1 MTHTLRCP
9 RLGSE
14 VFLSSLRS
22 GFFIPLG
29 FDIARLPA
37 ISRKL
42 SIGLLTPVSTLGG
55 SIVPPLRSV
64 QDVQRLGLSIVPL
77 FRRVQVISAPMVR
90 GSARRA
96 RKRVTSRWR
105 LSKTFLVYSIN
116 GMR

>member
-29 FDIARLPA
+29 FDIARPPA

-55 SIVPPLRSV
+55 LIVPLLRSV
-64 QDVQRLGLSIVPL
+64 HDVQRLGFPSFHCFAGYRLL
-77 FRRVQVISAPMVR
+77 ARQWLGEALDVR
-90 GSARRA
+90 GSASQA
-96 RKRVTSRWR
+96 AGVF
-105 LSKTFLVYSIN
+105 SKIFLVYSIN